1 MANYA
6 YPGKTISGPKAAHI
20 HRLQYIRT
28 YNEDG
33 TPDQLQWT
41 AEIRVKDVDGNPS
54 SVWDESQYRV
64 SGEGPGLVTVP
75 EIITAAETYL
85 VSKGFTPEA

>member
-1 MANYA
+1 MANYQ

-33 TPDQLQWT
+33 TPFELEWM
-41 AEIRVKDVDGNPS
+41 AELRVKDTNGDPS
-54 SVWDESQYRV
+54 SIWDESQYRV
-64 SGEGPGLVTVP
+64 NGAGQGLVTVG
-75 EIITAAETYL
+75 EIITAAEAYL
-85 VSKGFTPEA
+85 VSKGFNPVP